1 MGRSDSKLTD
11 EQREQ
16 IVLDYLGEGTP
27 TMRELAAKYGVS
39 QQTISATIS
48 NSKTLKRLEDRAR
61 ANVTRALIRA
71 QLNADE
77 IMRMT
82 IEDAKKTRADKYG
95 HLHQNA
101 RREVLDRAGVRVVK
115 EEDNAI
121 NINFVGGGGFE
132 LGQTE
137 EAEVVQE

>member
-1 MGRSDSKLTD
+1 MGKLTE
-11 EQREQ
+11 EQKEQ
-16 IVLDYLGEGTP
+16 IVLDYLGPGTP
-27 TMRELAAKYGVS
+27 TQDELAKKYGVCRQRIGQILSDS
-39 QQTISATIS
+39 Q
-48 NSKTLKRLEDRAR
+48 TLKKLEARAR
-61 ANVTRALIRA
+61 SSVTRALIRA

-82 IEDAKKTRADKYG
+82 VEDAKKTRSDKYG

-121 NINFVGGGGFE
+121 NINFVSGGGFE
-132 LGQTE
+132 PGQTE
-137 EAEVVQE
+137 EAEVVKE

>member
-27 TMRELAAKYGVS
+27 TMRELAVKYGVS

-48 NSKTLKRLEDRAR
+48 SSKTLKRLEDRAR

-82 IEDAKKTRADKYG
+82 IADAKKTRGDKYG

>member
-1 MGRSDSKLTD
+1 MRKLTP

-16 IVLDYLGEGTP
+16 IVLDYLGPGTP
-27 TMRELAAKYGVS
+27 TMQEIGQKYGVS
-39 QQTISATIS
+39 KQLVSQIISDSQTLR
-48 NSKTLKRLEDRAR
+48 KLEERAK

-101 RREVLDRAGVRVVK
+101 RREVLDRAGVRTK
-115 EEDNAI
+115 EAEDSTLTIKFAE
-121 NINFVGGGGFE
+121 GAGFE
-132 LGQTE
+132 LGETE
-137 EAEVVQE
+137 EAEVVKE

>member
-1 MGRSDSKLTD
+1 MGKLTP

-16 IVLDYLGEGTP
+16 IVLDYLGPGTP
-27 TMRELAAKYGVS
+27 TMQEIGQKYGVS
-39 QQTISATIS
+39 KQLVSQIISDSQTLR
-48 NSKTLKRLEDRAR
+48 KLEERAK

-82 IEDAKKTRADKYG
+82 IEDAKKTREDKFG

-101 RREVLDRAGVRVVK
+101 RREVLDRAGVRTK
-115 EEDNAI
+115 EAEDSTLTIKFAA
-121 NINFVGGGGFE
+121 GGGFE
-132 LGQTE
+132 LGETE
-137 EAEVVQE
+137 EAEVVKE

>member
-82 IEDAKKTRADKYG
+82 IADAKKTREDKFG

-101 RREVLDRAGVRVVK
+101 RREVLDRAGVRIKEK
-115 EEDNAI
+115 EEETLTIRFAE
-121 NINFVGGGGFE
+121 GGGFE
-132 LGQTE
+132 MGETQDV
-137 EAEVVQE
+137 EVSE